1 MRATN
6 EHRRSSQPCVGLPAG
21 MWSLAALSV
30 AACLCSVLGAKLLS
44 NMFEPP
50 GAPAGARPLG
60 AAFPGA
66 TKSELRVP
74 AKSAPHVE
82 APAPTEQRNA
92 NIDPLPTGTISPMR
106 QGHSALT
113 PCGAAADH

>member
-1 MRATN
+1 
-6 EHRRSSQPCVGLPAG
+6 

-50 GAPAGARPLG
+50 GAPAAARFLG
-60 AAFPGA
+60 AA
-66 TKSELRVP
+66 KSELRVP

-106 QGHSALT
+106 QGQSALT
-113 PCGAAADH
+113 PCGEAGETADH